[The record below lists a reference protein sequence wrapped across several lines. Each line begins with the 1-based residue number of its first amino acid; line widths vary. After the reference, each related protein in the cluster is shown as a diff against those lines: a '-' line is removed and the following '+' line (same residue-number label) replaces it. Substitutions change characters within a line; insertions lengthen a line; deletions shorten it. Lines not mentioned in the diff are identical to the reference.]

1 MRWREYPVLPDDDP
15 RFTEFR
21 LGLGDDAARVLAYL
35 VGRRESDDV
44 APDEATRLAVRVGT
58 GLGREPT
65 IAALSTLEDAGLV
78 TETTVSRDAG
88 GRPPKG
94 WVAAAD
100 ADVLARRLRGWHGRR
115 LLERAGEVAPRFGAS
130 LPAGW
135 PEGIDPPTGPEG
147 GDTGLTVALNWVP
160 NGLHAP
166 LLAAADSGAYADH
179 GLDVEL
185 EAARGSG
192 AALDRLDAGAADVA
206 VVGAASLCR
215 ADRGRFVPLALLH
228 RRSMAVL
235 YTTAERLD
243 GPLTSVEQL
252 RGRRLA
258 VTPDSEVGRLAR
270 LFLARAGVL
279 DAVELVRTRGEERT
293 ALVRGEA
300 DVATGMVVDP
310 HELEAAGHEVSSLS
324 VADHFPVPG
333 PALVTDTA
341 TATAEPGTVARFL
354 MGTLAG
360 TAAALQSPER
370 AARNVAERS
379 GEGVASERRRIEHTL
394 AGSTDGRVFEAHGW
408 GWQTNEGWARLDD
421 ALRQEA
427 EAHG

>member
-15 RFTEFR
+15 LFSEFR
-21 LGLGDDAARVLAYL
+21 LALDDDAARVLAYL
-35 VGRRESDDV
+35 VGRRESAEV
-44 APDEATRLAVRVGT
+44 EAEEATRLAVRIGT

-65 IAALSTLEDAGLV
+65 IAALSTLEGAGLV
-78 TETTVSRDAG
+78 AETTVHRDTG

-100 ADVLARRLRGWHGRR
+100 ADTLAWRLRGQHSSR
-115 LLERAGEVAPRFGAS
+115 LLERAAEVADRFGTS

-135 PEGIDPPTGPEG
+135 PGGLDLPTDPEDG
-147 GDTGLTVALNWVP
+147 GTDLTVALNWVP

-166 LLAAADSGAYADH
+166 LLAALDAGVYADH

-215 ADRGRFVPLALLH
+215 AVRGRFVPLALCY

-243 GPLTSVEQL
+243 EPFTSVEQL

-279 DAVELVRTRGEERT
+279 GAVEVVHTRGEERG
-293 ALVRGEA
+293 ALVDGDA
-300 DVATGMVVDP
+300 DVATGVLADP
-310 HELEAAGHEVSSLS
+310 HELEGDGHEVSSLS
-324 VADHFPVPG
+324 VADHFPAPG
-333 PALVTDTA
+333 PALVIDAA
-341 TATAEPGTVARFL
+341 TAAAEPVTVARFL
-354 MGTLAG
+354 MGTLGG
-360 TAAALQSPER
+360 TAAALR
-370 AARNVAERS
+370 APDRVAREVADRS
-379 GEGVASERRRIEHTL
+379 GEDVASERRRVEHAL
-394 AGSTDGRVFEAHGW
+394 AGATDGRAFEAHGW
-408 GWQTNEGWARLDD
+408 GWQTTEAWERLDD